1 MLSMTKGGFASVR
14 AQGGQGVRPLL
25 TGSDIPLVL
34 AAIELLESIYR
45 SVNTYSNF
53 AEPAS
58 RAALKA
64 KPTRNSA
71 NGRAQFWTES
81 TGTGSRHG
89 GASSRLAS
97 AKGGDYRYRPGGSGG
112 DHGCGGLGS
121 RLFPGVSV
129 RAMHAL
135 RLYLACRLVKL
146 MCRL

>member
-1 MLSMTKGGFASVR
+1 MLSMTKGAFASVR

-34 AAIELLESIYR
+34 AAIEPLESIYR

-53 AEPAS
+53 AEPAIE
-58 RAALKA
+58 AALKA

-97 AKGGDYRYRPGGSGG
+97 AKGATTDTGQAARAATMGAVDSDR
-112 DHGCGGLGS
+112 GCS
-121 RLFPGVSV
+121 RAYP
-129 RAMHAL
+129 
-135 RLYLACRLVKL
+135 
-146 MCRL
+146 